1 MSDSVCAFVHEVGWQ
16 SLRVSVF
23 FGDVCVCERMYVCVC
38 STFLFGEGKWGSGA
52 RFLSD

>member
-1 MSDSVCAFVHEVGWQ
+1 MSDSVCAFVHEVGWR

-23 FGDVCVCERMYVCVC
+23 FGAVCICGRMDVCVC
-38 STFLFGEGKWGSGA
+38 STVLFGEGKWGSGA